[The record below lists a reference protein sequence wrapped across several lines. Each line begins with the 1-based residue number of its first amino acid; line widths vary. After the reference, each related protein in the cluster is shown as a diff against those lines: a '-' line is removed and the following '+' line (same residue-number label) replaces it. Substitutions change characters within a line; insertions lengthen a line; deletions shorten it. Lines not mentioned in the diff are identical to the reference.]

1 MVKVSDFV
9 VSKHGGALLQSVII
23 SGPGSRPEDL
33 EKIAGVRVLLDPAIK
48 TAFVAWLQGQQIDD
62 AAAALSVG
70 RSTVARLRK
79 ALGLSA
85 KYDGSS
91 RTKAWRDKKKAAQ
104 P

>member
-1 MVKVSDFV
+1 MKVSDFV
-9 VSKHGGALLQSVII
+9 VSKHGGDLLQSVII

-33 EKIAGVRVLLDPAIK
+33 EKVAGVRVLLDPAIK

-62 AAAALSVG
+62 AAAALTVG
-70 RSTVARLRK
+70 RSTIGRLRK